1 MCDPLIASDQSQGLT
16 PGIGCLVTVTPA
28 PTTETP
34 EPGPRPE

>member
-1 MCDPLIASDQSQGLT
+1 MCDPLIASDQSPGAT
-16 PGIGCLVTVTPA
+16 PGIGCLVTVTPD